1 MWFLRTVEQHRVNK
15 EKDEVVGIQI
25 RAVIEEINRVGPITN
40 IILSSLNC
48 C

>member
-25 RAVIEEINRVGPITN
+25 IAVIEEIEWDRQL
-40 IILSSLNC
+40 ILFCHL
-48 C
+48 

>member
-25 RAVIEEINRVGPITN
+25 RAVIEEIEWDQQL
-40 IILSSLNC
+40 ILFCHL
-48 C
+48 